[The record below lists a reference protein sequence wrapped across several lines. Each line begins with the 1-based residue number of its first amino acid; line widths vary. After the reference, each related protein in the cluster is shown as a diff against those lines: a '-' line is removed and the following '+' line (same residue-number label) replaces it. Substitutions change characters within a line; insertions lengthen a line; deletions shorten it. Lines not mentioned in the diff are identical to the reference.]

1 MLMNLGIAPELTQAA
16 YRVGDSVT
24 NIVTPLM
31 PYFPLVVVF
40 SQRYVKTTGIGT
52 VVSLMLPYSAVLLV
66 TWTLFL
72 VLYWLVGLPLGIQGA
87 YVYP

>member
-1 MLMNLGIAPELTQAA
+1 M
-16 YRVGDSVT
+16 T

-40 SQRYVKTTGIGT
+40 SQRYVKATGIGT
-52 VVSLMLPYSAVLLV
+52 VVSLMLPYSVVLLV

-72 VLYWLVGLPLGIQGA
+72 IGYWMLGLPLGLQGA
-87 YVYP
+87 YTYP